1 MIKEVTIKIKF
12 DDTDGYKGHGD
23 DIGEIIKRILENEID
38 INLVDDKVIKDNYTV
53 EIIS

>member
-1 MIKEVTIKIKF
+1 MKEVTIKIKF

-23 DIGEIIKRILENEID
+23 DVGEIIKELLEREID
-38 INLVDDKVIKDNYTV
+38 ISLVDDKVIKDNYSI